1 MFVTC
6 HLSQVNAPRHNSNN
20 RRQAVTRFAN
30 PGKIEGRVDFGFGYI
45 PRWFTCL
52 ITVNYPGR
60 LLSKFIY
67 FTFCNGIWQMT
78 SWKNKLTFAEPLLFF
93 QTFKK
98 ALANAMPNSNYIQ
111 TIIVVD
117 VYSLL

>member
-1 MFVTC
+1 
-6 HLSQVNAPRHNSNN
+6 
-20 RRQAVTRFAN
+20 
-30 PGKIEGRVDFGFGYI
+30 
-45 PRWFTCL
+45 
-52 ITVNYPGR
+52 
-60 LLSKFIY
+60 
-67 FTFCNGIWQMT
+67 MT

-93 QTFKK
+93 KTFKK